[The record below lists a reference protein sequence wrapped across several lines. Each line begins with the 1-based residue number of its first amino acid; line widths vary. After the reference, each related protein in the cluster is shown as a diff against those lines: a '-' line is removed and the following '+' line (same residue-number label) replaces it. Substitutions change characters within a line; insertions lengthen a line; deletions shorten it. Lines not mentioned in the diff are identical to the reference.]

1 MFMTT
6 SYMER
11 PAAMPPAAP
20 MGVVGIVRGTG
31 PCTLRSATH
40 RAALGTFSGIPAAAG
55 NSAKPWTFWMGRQ
68 VGLTTDRSARHLG
81 RPST

>member
-1 MFMTT
+1 MFMTN

-20 MGVVGIVRGTG
+20 MGVVGIDRGAG
-31 PCTLRSATH
+31 MCTLRSAQH
-40 RAALGTFSGIPAAAG
+40 RAGFGILAAA
-55 NSAKPWTFWMGRQ
+55 NPAKPWTFWMGRQ
-68 VGLTTDRSARHLG
+68 VGLTTDHSARHLG

>member
-1 MFMTT
+1 MFTT
-6 SYMER
+6 TFYMER

-20 MGVVGIVRGTG
+20 MGVVGIVRGAG
-31 PCTLRSATH
+31 MCTLRSANH
-40 RAALGTFSGIPAAAG
+40 RAASGISAAG

-68 VGLTTDRSARHLG
+68 VGLTTDHSARHLG

>member
-1 MFMTT
+1 MFTT
-6 SYMER
+6 FYMER

-31 PCTLRSATH
+31 PCTLRSAKH
-40 RAALGTFSGIPAAAG
+40 RAAFGPFSGISAVG
-55 NSAKPWTFWMGRQ
+55 NTAKPGTFWMGRQ

>member
-1 MFMTT
+1 MFTT
-6 SYMER
+6 TFYMER

-31 PCTLRSATH
+31 PCTLRSAKH
-40 RAALGTFSGIPAAAG
+40 RAAFGISANG
-55 NSAKPWTFWMGRQ
+55 NAAKPGTFWMGRE